1 MKSGR
6 RPSWKSG
13 KQNARIL
20 VAALNS
26 LANGQLDD
34 ANLRKEVQVE
44 WWDDGNHLRVKKT
57 TLHALSKL
65 TGEWGEKVD
74 TEKIRNAIKC
84 LEELGFLE
92 DQRSKNNSKT
102 QTGSK
107 EWRFLLKLVDTE
119 LQKNLDWLFGK
130 EGELGA
136 WDLNYEQ
143 LNTPSQLY
151 HEDRRSSPEKI
162 PDIEENFLRWK
173 VKQEVF
179 YSSPPAT
186 CMAGEDPVF
195 FIETAISYPL
205 PFRVYVRIETDYKN
219 HSLTLN
225 ESKLFNPSQNS
236 YVQNLRPI
244 EQYGQQILSEYQ
256 GAIANL
262 FKIKIYPYLL
272 KKTGLKITVLS
283 SLPSAMGFNSG
294 GAFALCFAQGLVD
307 QYLDLE
313 KYRRGLG
320 LDDADKRTVLLEL
333 ASEIESCCSDYTRNY
348 FS

>member
-6 RPSWKSG
+6 RPSWKLG
-13 KQNARIL
+13 KQNAKIL
-20 VAALNS
+20 VAALNH
-26 LANGQLDD
+26 LANRELDD
-34 ANLRKEVQVE
+34 ANLRKEVQLE

-65 TGEWGEKVD
+65 TGEWGEKID

-92 DQRSKNNSKT
+92 DKRSKNNSKT

-119 LQKNLDWLFGK
+119 PQKNLDWLFGK
-130 EGELGA
+130 EGELGE
-136 WDLNYEQ
+136 WDFKYEQ
-143 LNTPSQLY
+143 LNIPSQFY
-151 HEDRRSSPEKI
+151 HNDRRSSQQEI
-162 PDIEENFLRWK
+162 QDIEENFLRWK

-205 PFRVYVRIETDYKN
+205 PFRVYVRIETDSKN

-225 ESKLFNPSQNS
+225 ESKIFNPSQNS
-236 YVQNLRPI
+236 SVPKNQPI
-244 EQYGQQILSEYQ
+244 EQYSHFSEYKE
-256 GAIANL
+256 AIAHL
-262 FKIKIYPYLL
+262 FKNNIYPYLFQ
-272 KKTGLKITVLS
+272 KTGLKITVLS
-283 SLPSAMGFNSG
+283 SLPPVMGLNSS

-307 QYLDLE
+307 KYLDLE
-313 KYRRGLG
+313 KYKQGFGREN
-320 LDDADKRTVLLEL
+320 ADKQKVILEL
-333 ASEIESCCSDYTRNY
+333 ALEIESCFYDYTRNY
-348 FS
+348 SL

>member
-6 RPSWKSG
+6 RLSWKLG
-13 KQNARIL
+13 KQNAKIL
-20 VAALNS
+20 VAALNG
-26 LANGQLDD
+26 LANRELDD
-34 ANLRKEVQVE
+34 ANLRKEVQLE

-65 TGEWGEKVD
+65 TGEWGEKID

-92 DQRSKNNSKT
+92 DKRSKNNSKT

-130 EGELGA
+130 ENQLGE

-143 LNTPSQLY
+143 FKKPSQLSHNGQQSY
-151 HEDRRSSPEKI
+151 QEII

-186 CMAGEDPVF
+186 SLAGEM
-195 FIETAISYPL
+195 AIFYPL
-205 PFRVYVRIETDYKN
+205 PLRIYVCIETDSKN

-236 YVQNLRPI
+236 SVPKNQSM
-244 EQYGQQILSEYQ
+244 EQYSHLSEYKE
-256 GAIANL
+256 AIAHL
-262 FKIKIYPYLL
+262 FKNNIYPYLFQ
-272 KKTGLKITVLS
+272 KTGLKITVLS
-283 SLPSAMGFNSG
+283 SLPPAMGLNSG

-307 QYLDLE
+307 KYLDLE
-313 KYRRGLG
+313 KYKQGFGREN
-320 LDDADKRTVLLEL
+320 ADKQKVILEL
-333 ASEIESCCSDYTRNY
+333 ALEIESCFYDYTRNY
-348 FS
+348 SL